1 MKIVDLVG
9 GDSLSPEQRQ
19 SYMSEGALLCGARG
33 PVLTLHYSIIGSR
46 TAECDSISLIISA
59 HPGEG
64 AAPRHLP
71 LEMVNVRRLQVRAG
85 WLIVAAVL
93 IKPGNWIRIGGA
105 IGRARSLVPER
116 VHSGGHGERN
126 KRQGTGFENLSA
138 TTGGAGLRHQGHHAS
153 QKNGCRPR

>member
-1 MKIVDLVG
+1 VDLVG

-19 SYMSEGALLCGARG
+19 SYMSEGALLRG
-33 PVLTLHYSIIGSR
+33 PRSPVLTLHYSVIGGR
-46 TAECDSISLIISA
+46 TPECDSISLIISA

-64 AAPRHLP
+64 AGPRHLP
-71 LEMVNVRRLQVRAG
+71 LEMVNVRRLQVRTCR
-85 WLIVAAVL
+85 LIVAAVF
-93 IKPGNWIRIGGA
+93 IQPGNWIRISRTV
-105 IGRARSLVPER
+105 GRPWTFVAKR